1 MYDQN
6 LSKTFAYRLKRGSTA
21 NWDDICRENLR
32 KRAILYMYVVDPKA
46 IGYFSRSKVNNPV
59 YNAAVLIHF
68 NLTHH
73 VATGLTDRC
82 IFRAETSSQ
91 LDDKS
96 TLTSA
101 DFPGCKRPFQRFQR
115 DEIHNGS

>member
-1 MYDQN
+1 MI
-6 LSKTFAYRLKRGSTA
+6 KIYRKRLLTA
-21 NWDDICRENLR
+21 RNEVNWDDICRENLR
-32 KRAILYMYVVDPKA
+32 KRTILYMYVVDPKA

-73 VATGLTDRC
+73 VATDRC
-82 IFRAETSSQ
+82 IFRAEASSQ

-101 DFPGCKRPFQRFQR
+101 DFPGCKRPFQRFQSE
-115 DEIHNGS
+115 EIHNGS